1 MPRKIIHLDLDAFYA
16 SVEQLD
22 DPSLRGKP
30 VIVGGSEGR
39 GVVCAAS
46 YEARVFGVR
55 SAMAMGRARQLCP
68 QAIVRSVRMA
78 RYSELSQR
86 VFGIFGR
93 FTDRVE
99 GLSIDEA
106 FLDVGGSERL
116 FGSPVE
122 IARRIKEE
130 VLGEVGL
137 RISAGVAP
145 NKFLAK
151 LATEAGKPD
160 GLVEVTPD
168 GVEAF
173 LLPLPV
179 RRLWGVGEVTA
190 QRLEGLGIRTV
201 SDLRGLGED
210 RLRHL
215 FGAGGSHLFR
225 LARGEDDRP
234 VEGGGEAKSVSQEET
249 YERDQ
254 WDLEVLGRDLLEQA
268 GRVAL
273 RLRRMGMQG
282 RCVTVKVRY
291 GNFETVTRSQTL
303 EAGTDHARDLH
314 RVAVE
319 LLGRTEAGKRSV
331 RLLGLGA
338 SSLEA
343 AGSGQAGLFAEEK
356 RERLRALDRAVDQLA
371 GRFGK
376 GGVRP
381 GSLVASR
388 SGEKEGGDPGTGA

>member
-130 VLGEVGL
+130 ILGEVGL

-338 SSLEA
+338 SSLEP

-356 RERLRALDRAVDQLA
+356 RERLRSLDRAVDQLA

>member
-130 VLGEVGL
+130 ILGEVGL

-338 SSLEA
+338 SSLEP

>member
-130 VLGEVGL
+130 ILGEVGL

-190 QRLEGLGIRTV
+190 RRLEGLGIRTV

>member
-130 VLGEVGL
+130 ILGEVGL

>member
-122 IARRIKEE
+122 IALRIKEE

-160 GLVEVTPD
+160 GLVEVTTD

-190 QRLEGLGIRTV
+190 RRLEGLGIRTV

>member
-122 IARRIKEE
+122 IALRIKEE

-160 GLVEVTPD
+160 GLVEVTTD